1 MKILIAD
8 DHPVVRSGLK
18 QLLAAERDMEVIGEA
33 TTGKEALDL
42 VRSLEWDVSILD
54 YSMPGSDGLS
64 LLKQIKQEYPARP
77 VLVLSVHSEDLHARE
92 VLKAGGD
99 GYIGKERSDT
109 HLKAAIRKVAKGGK
123 YISPELAE
131 KLAVELGPHADKP
144 LHDTLSDREYRVMW
158 LLANGKQIN
167 QIARELNISPSTV
180 STYRTRILEK
190 LGLTSNAALVRFAI
204 SHGLVE

>member
-18 QLLAAERDMEVIGEA
+18 QLLSAERDMVVIGEA
-33 TTGKEALDL
+33 GNGEEALEL
-42 VRSLEWDVSILD
+42 VRKLEWDVGILD
-54 YSMPGSDGLS
+54 YSMPGSDGLD
-64 LLKQIKQEYPARP
+64 LLRQIKLEYPARP

-109 HLKAAIRKVAKGGK
+109 HLTDAIRKVARGGK

-131 KLAVELGPHADKP
+131 KLAIAIGPNADKP
-144 LHDTLSDREYRVMW
+144 LHEKLSDREYRVMW
-158 LLANGKQIN
+158 LIASGKQIN
-167 QIARELNISPSTV
+167 QIARDLCISPSTV
-180 STYRTRILEK
+180 STYRTRILDK
-190 LGLTSNAALVRFAI
+190 LGLENNAALVRFAV

>member
-1 MKILIAD
+1 
-8 DHPVVRSGLK
+8 
-18 QLLAAERDMEVIGEA
+18 MEVIGEA

-42 VRSLEWDVSILD
+42 VRSLEWDVGILD

-64 LLKQIKQEYPARP
+64 LLKQIKQEFPARP

-167 QIARELNISPSTV
+167 QIAKELSISPSTV